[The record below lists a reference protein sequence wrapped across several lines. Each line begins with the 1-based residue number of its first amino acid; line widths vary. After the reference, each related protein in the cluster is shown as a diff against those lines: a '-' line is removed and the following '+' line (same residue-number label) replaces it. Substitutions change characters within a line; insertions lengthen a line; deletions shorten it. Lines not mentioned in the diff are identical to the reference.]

1 MGTLIATLAGAIYT
15 FLRFYQIALILR
27 LYLTWFP
34 NLNIYSQPF
43 FTLVKLTNPYLRI
56 WRGVMPPVGALDFSP
71 IMGFMIISFMEDMLP
86 DKRIEDALNKQY
98 ANLAVIYIMEKNL
111 IGFFYTIIKYR
122 CMIPVLSRL
131 YIKIKSVLF

>member
-1 MGTLIATLAGAIYT
+1 MSYDKLVIYLDSKRLQYLKVSFFYLMGTLIATLAGAIYT

-71 IMGFMIISFMEDMLP
+71 IMGFMIISFMED
-86 DKRIEDALNKQY
+86 ICAT
-98 ANLAVIYIMEKNL
+98 LA
-111 IGFFYTIIKYR
+111 GYR
-122 CMIPVLSRL
+122 
-131 YIKIKSVLF
+131 

>member
-15 FLRFYQIALILR
+15 FLMFYQIALILR

-71 IMGFMIISFMEDMLP
+71 IMGFMIISFMED
-86 DKRIEDALNKQY
+86 ICAT
-98 ANLAVIYIMEKNL
+98 LA
-111 IGFFYTIIKYR
+111 GYR
-122 CMIPVLSRL
+122 
-131 YIKIKSVLF
+131 